1 MLVAIT
7 LPDSPGTPSRPSS
20 LADNFKPTVEPVPQ
34 NKTAV
39 DTVEEFVGRPVQAA
53 LNSPLGIVINPAMQA
68 INTVYKNTFEPA
80 LETASGFALEPE
92 VARQNPNLSPDQV
105 RRVARDYAND
115 ISLGQSL
122 SRLPFEYTNLTSD
135 ALPEFMQEDFNI
147 LDQEERD
154 LAYKS
159 QFAGW
164 AASSALDVG
173 VMIGTEKGFGPVWRG
188 AKGMA
193 LGRNT
198 IKSAKDLEKYMLRL
212 DKAEDYF
219 NNGNT
224 GPRSG
229 DVRLIQQLIES
240 NDPLKIAKNPL
251 VANGSV
257 ANPDRAITIL
267 ASLDDATS
275 VINYL
280 RAERGSRKA
289 LQDLWK
295 AQPIA
300 ADSVDNFGV
309 RFTPIEDMSQIHAL
323 PSVQRSQKLQAIYQ
337 DWTQKNP
344 QFARAIDDFIAEVE
358 SGAGISTYASRQ
370 GLLSKTTGGR
380 LGGGFD
386 SVSDRFTVPRGMR
399 KAASQFGF
407 SESDGVF
414 SRLYENGPFQ
424 RAVRVIY
431 APSRARRRA
440 EINISNPRQMETAW
454 QISSELNR
462 IRALGTAEGA
472 RFKQN
477 AIRRYMRAATD
488 TERAAVFKKIEQG
501 AMLRIAR
508 AYGVD
513 GITESTRGSTLIK
526 QMEEIYKG
534 IDSRRTNI
542 QRQSRDTGVWEDAD
556 AVLNVQVGPKLRSTE
571 PSNITMLDLAGLERA
586 TIQNVRD
593 AYKRSR
599 QGGWKGKT
607 KPSAASGARAW
618 MGDFAYGAGQ
628 FFDMVNIFF
637 SNNVL
642 LRVAYIPPNVII
654 DPILRATMDT
664 ESLFMTRQ
672 LFPGLAN
679 SVYNNTRRVA
689 NGVYRARTWRSMK
702 EAKKD
707 LQSRVDEVNKKRKSV
722 TNAEKRL
729 EAMRKKGEDV
739 ANAEERLIKQRASLA
754 QLEKKME
761 RSRKE
766 YLRYTSE
773 RGRRSKDRAAI
784 GSGRQAVIRR
794 RDGSPLPGLVAEDR
808 RWEFEVDGQRYDVL
822 DVEDPNVKGVRPY
835 QTEYDGYNSFL
846 AASRTSEARDRLRL
860 RQGELEAISPTS
872 SNWDSYIDA
881 VTRLA
886 NRNFRNELDE
896 VGGRILRGDSPES
909 IRAYLDSP
917 DGAEYRARILDLL
930 KKDERTP
937 EGLTNW
943 LNDTIEQANMLFPDE
958 GMRKTILS
966 RDITVDEV
974 GNYLIGRQNLPQV
987 MGRKLEMQTKNW
999 RDYTYRPFGNF
1010 QDAIWKGFGALE
1022 TRISRAPLFRYYV
1035 REEMKLQI
1043 EAARR
1048 AGVKVDNSVVHDR
1061 IRQIAYRRSLARVEN
1076 TMYSVRNLTNAGWMA
1091 RYLMAFPQAFFNSQ
1105 LVAARLL
1112 WKNPANALYY
1122 QSVFDMWDG
1131 FNPIVDDQGNE
1142 YQNISDVPNDV
1153 AVKIAF
1159 PMQDAAG
1166 PIRVLGGA
1174 FGKLIA
1180 GAEEQWY
1187 DKDGL
1192 GGTYIN
1198 PRMMEFMVG
1207 DPSISWFA
1215 NIALSSIVSEIT
1227 EYPFIKKNGP
1237 EIAAWMRE
1245 NLGDDVYE
1253 RSIFYGGEPLESTRT
1268 LDGAIN
1274 TAKKALTSGYQMSA
1288 LNTANM
1294 ALGVTEQG
1302 LFTGPNYASR
1312 ISAAIKMDAEDA
1324 IRQGRDLAS
1333 PDQVVKGAA
1342 FSEFIRSAVQFGW
1355 YPNII
1360 VDTRTSALMRL
1371 ASNLYEQYDD
1381 SDQVERE
1388 LIRLVGIPGLAQLAS
1403 QYEKTAG
1410 TPSSMKSVMIVKEE
1424 EQLLRDIERLTS
1436 SPEYAGFLFQSYG
1449 EEEDEYVGEARAAL
1463 RTGKYPG
1470 TDEEF
1475 LRRRSANELQ
1485 RAAMIRV
1492 GYADYDALKNWQAG
1506 KMVEWGITSTQK
1518 KRYTTSGLRA
1528 EYESRLLKLRENSA
1542 WNDSFNKRQEDFWY
1556 QLYPAMKLAVENDGF
1571 MERQSNRIPILPELR
1586 TWVEN
1591 MGLLRGAYLEAVK
1604 GTGSTK
1610 DNTRAKDAMLE
1621 WHYTFVNNSSPEF
1634 QEFASRWLTL
1644 PEEDDRTTQLVG
1656 ELMGVG

>member
-7 LPDSPGTPSRPSS
+7 LPDSPQTPP
-20 LADNFKPTVEPVPQ
+20 KPTNLAENFAPQVLPVRQPER
-34 NKTAV
+34 TAV
-39 DTVEEFVGRPVQAA
+39 DTVEETVGRPVQAV
-53 LNSPLGIVINPAMQA
+53 LNSPLGIALNPAMEA
-68 INTVYKNTFEPA
+68 INAVYKNTFEPA
-80 LETASGFALEPE
+80 LETISGYALEPA
-92 VARQNPNLSPDQV
+92 VARQYPELNQEQV
-105 RRVARDYAND
+105 RRVSRDYANE
-115 ISLGQSL
+115 ISLGQSFA
-122 SRLPFEYTNLTSD
+122 RVPFEYMNLSSD
-135 ALPEFMQEDFNI
+135 SLPEFMQEDFNI

-154 LAYKS
+154 IAYKS

-164 AASSALDVG
+164 AASSFIDLGAMV
-173 VMIGTEKGFGPVWRG
+173 VTEKATGPIWRG
-188 AKGMA
+188 AKGVA

-198 IKSAKDLEKYMLRL
+198 IKSQADLAKYEARL
-212 DKAEDYF
+212 DRVVEWAD
-219 NNGNT
+219 NGMT

-229 DVRLIQQLIES
+229 DTRLISQLVQS
-240 NDPLKIAKNPL
+240 NDPLQLAKNPL
-251 VANGSV
+251 IANGSV
-257 ANPDRAITIL
+257 ANPDRAISIIAGL
-267 ASLDDATS
+267 NDYRS
-275 VINYL
+275 VVNYL
-280 RAERGSRKA
+280 KAERGNRAA
-289 LQDLWK
+289 LQELWS

-300 ADSVDNFGV
+300 ADSLDNFGV
-309 RFTPIEDMSQIHAL
+309 RFTPVEDMAQIHAL
-323 PSVQRSQKLQAIYQ
+323 PSVQRSQKLQKIYE

-358 SGAGISTYASRQ
+358 SGAGISTYANRQ

-386 SVSDRFTVPRGMR
+386 SLSDRFTVPRGTR

-513 GITESTRGSTLIK
+513 GIADSTRGSTLIK

-534 IDSRRTNI
+534 IDTRRTNI

-586 TIQNVRD
+586 TIENVRS
-593 AYKRSR
+593 AYKRST

-607 KPSAASGARAW
+607 KPSAAQYGRAK

-642 LRVAYIPPNVII
+642 LRVAYIPPNVVI

-664 ESLFMTRQ
+664 ESLFMTREF
-672 LFPGLAN
+672 FPGMAN
-679 SVYNNTRRVA
+679 SVYNNTQRVL

-702 EAKKD
+702 EAKKEFQG
-707 LQSRVDEVNKKRKSV
+707 LVEKQGKLEKRIK
-722 TNAEKRL
+722 NAEKRI
-729 EAMRKKGEDV
+729 ESRRKAGEDV
-739 ANAEERLIKQRASLA
+739 SKAEAQLIKDR
-754 QLEKKME
+754 EKLIREQKVTE

-766 YLRYTSE
+766 YQRYVTE
-773 RGRRSKDRAAI
+773 RGKRSKDRAAL
-784 GSGRQAVIRR
+784 GSGRQAVIKR
-794 RDGSPLPGLVAEDR
+794 RDGSLLPRLVAEDR
-808 RWEFEVDGQRYDVL
+808 RWEFEVDGQRYDIL
-822 DVEDPNVKGVRPY
+822 DIEDPNVKGVRPY
-835 QTEYDGYNSFL
+835 QSEYDGYNSFL

-860 RQGELEAISPTS
+860 RQGELEPISPTDK
-872 SNWDSYIDA
+872 NWDSYIDA

-909 IRAYLDSP
+909 IKAYLDSP

-937 EGLTNW
+937 EGLAQW
-943 LNDTIEQANMLFPDE
+943 VDDTIAEADMLFPDQQ
-958 GMRKTILS
+958 MRRTILD

-974 GNYLIGRQNLPQV
+974 GSYLLGRQNLPKI
-987 MGRKLEMQTKNW
+987 MGRKLEMQSKTW
-999 RDYTYRPFGNF
+999 RDYTYRKVGDL
-1010 QDAIWKGFGALE
+1010 QDLVWKGFGSLE

-1159 PMQDAAG
+1159 PMQDTAG
-1166 PIRVLGGA
+1166 PAGALGGT
-1174 FGKLIA
+1174 FGKLVA

-1215 NIALSSIVSEIT
+1215 NIGLSSIVAYIRDL
-1227 EYPFIKKNGP
+1227 PFMQINGP

-1253 RSIFYGGEPLESTRT
+1253 RSIFYGGEPLDTT
-1268 LDGAIN
+1268 NPIDIG
-1274 TAKKALTSGYQMSA
+1274 KKALTSGYQMSA
-1288 LNTANM
+1288 LNSANM
-1294 ALGVTEQG
+1294 MFGVTDQG

-1312 ISAAIKMDAEDA
+1312 VSAAIKMDAEDA
-1324 IRQGRDLAS
+1324 LRQGRDLS
-1333 PDQVVKGAA
+1333 TPEQVVKGAA
-1342 FSEFIRSAVQFGW
+1342 FAEFVRSAIQFSW

-1360 VDTRTSALMRL
+1360 VDTRTAAIMRI
-1371 ASNLYEQYDD
+1371 ASNLYERFDD

-1388 LIRLVGIPGLAQLAS
+1388 LIRLVGIPGLAQTAS
-1403 QYEKTAG
+1403 QYEKTAR
-1410 TPSSMKSVMIVKEE
+1410 TPNSMKSVRIIAEE
-1424 EQLLRDIERLTS
+1424 DELLRKIESITTD
-1436 SPEYAGFLFQSYG
+1436 PEYAGFIFQSYG
-1449 EEEDEYVGEARAAL
+1449 EEEDEYVGEARAFL
-1463 RTGKYPG
+1463 RANDYPG
-1470 TDEEF
+1470 TDDPL
-1475 LRRRSANELQ
+1475 LRRRSADELQ
-1485 RAAMIRV
+1485 EAAMIRV
-1492 GYADYDALKNWQAG
+1492 GYAEYDALKNWQAG
-1506 KMVEWGITSTQK
+1506 KMAELGITSTQK
-1518 KRYTTSGLRA
+1518 KRYTTTGLRA
-1528 EYESRLLKLRENSA
+1528 EYERRLLKLRENAA
-1542 WNDSFNKRQEDFWY
+1542 WNASFNKRQEDFWT
-1556 QLYPAMKLAVENDGF
+1556 QLYPAMEAAVSDNGF
-1571 MERQSNRIPILPELR
+1571 MRRQSQRIPVLPELR

-1591 MGLLRGAYLEAVK
+1591 MGLLYREYRRAVVE
-1604 GTGSTK
+1604 TGSEN
-1610 DNTRAKDAMLE
+1610 DNRVAKEAMLE
-1621 WHYTFVNNSSPEF
+1621 WHYRFVDNASPNF
-1634 QEFASRWLTL
+1634 QEFASRWLVI
-1644 PEEDDRTTQLVG
+1644 PEEPDRTTQLVN
-1656 ELMGVG
+1656 EAMGVG